1 MTSCLRI
8 RKRNLLRR
16 LKQKIYFFKTFFKK
30 IRRPAD
36 NLQDAVFFFIRNA
49 SRSCHAAKA
58 ASTFLFA
65 PLRSDG
71 SFNL

>member
-49 SRSCHAAKA
+49 DPTEA
-58 ASTFLFA
+58 LI
-65 PLRSDG
+65 SDTG
-71 SFNL
+71 LQTM